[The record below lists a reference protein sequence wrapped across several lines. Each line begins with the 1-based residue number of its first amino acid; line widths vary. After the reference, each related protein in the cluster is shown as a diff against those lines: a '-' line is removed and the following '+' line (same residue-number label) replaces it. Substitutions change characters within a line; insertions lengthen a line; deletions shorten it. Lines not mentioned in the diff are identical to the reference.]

1 MKNRKNWKSGAKK
14 ILKYVAV
21 LIFATFAVFAIWQA
35 TKQVPSEG
43 DWKDTLKVLSTAEFH
58 DNLVTVKNVR
68 NFQYDANANPTVE
81 AYYDKTYDLN
91 KLKKVW
97 YITEPFNPGSAFA
110 HTFLSFEFSDG
121 SFLAIT
127 IEGRLT
133 KAQKYSAID
142 GTLRTFPL
150 MYIAA
155 DERDAIFVRANIL
168 KAEVYVYPLKANQ
181 KDARLLLVDMLNRM
195 NDLSI
200 YPAWYNSIFANCT
213 SSIAKH
219 VNKIWPGMLPVFD
232 WQVVL
237 TSYADKLALD
247 RGLLDTNL
255 NIDQAR
261 KKFYV
266 TDKSE
271 KVGYT
276 ENYSVLIRQ

>member
-1 MKNRKNWKSGAKK
+1 MKKLILKK
-14 ILKYVAV
+14 IFKCLAVAV
-21 LIFATFAVFAIWQA
+21 FILFSVFTLWQA
-35 TKQVPSEG
+35 SKTVPTKA

-58 DNLVTVKNVR
+58 DNLVNVKNVR
-68 NFQYDANANPTVE
+68 NFQYDAYSQPTVE
-81 AYYDKTYDLN
+81 SYYDKTYDLN

-97 YITEPFNPGSAFA
+97 YITEPFNPGSPFA

-121 SFLAIT
+121 GFLAIT

-133 KAQKYSAID
+133 KSEAYSALN

-155 DERDAIFVRANIL
+155 DERDAVYIRANIL
-168 KAEVYVYPLKANQ
+168 KAPVYVYPLKANQ
-181 KDARLLLVDMLNRM
+181 KDGRLLLVSLLNRM

-200 YPAWYNSIFANCT
+200 HPAWYSTLSANCT

-219 VNKIWPGMLPVFD
+219 VNQIWPGMLPAFD
-232 WQVVL
+232 WQVII
-237 TSYADKLALD
+237 TGYADKMALD

-255 NIDQAR
+255 NIEQAR
-261 KKFYV
+261 EKFYV
-266 TDKSE
+266 TDIAR

-276 ENYSVLIRQ
+276 DNYSALIRQ

>member
-1 MKNRKNWKSGAKK
+1 MKNHKTKTKTKIRTFLKSLLIS
-14 ILKYVAV
+14 ILIV
-21 LIFATFAVFAIWQA
+21 IAVFIIWQA
-35 TKQVPSEG
+35 SLKVPTEG
-43 DWKDTLKVLSTAEFH
+43 DWRDTLKVLSTAEFH

-68 NFQYDANANPTVE
+68 NFQYDADANPTVE
-81 AYYDKTYDLN
+81 AYYDKTYDLD

-110 HTFLSFEFSDG
+110 HTFLSFEFSG
-121 SFLAIT
+121 GAFLAIT

-133 KAQKYSAID
+133 KEQKYSAID

-181 KDARLLLVDMLNRM
+181 KDGRLLLVDMLNRM

-200 YPAWYNSIFANCT
+200 HPAWYNSIFANCT

-219 VNKIWPGMLPVFD
+219 VNKIWPGTLPTFD
-232 WQVVL
+232 W
-237 TSYADKLALD
+237 
-247 RGLLDTNL
+247 
-255 NIDQAR
+255 
-261 KKFYV
+261 
-266 TDKSE
+266 
-271 KVGYT
+271 
-276 ENYSVLIRQ
+276 